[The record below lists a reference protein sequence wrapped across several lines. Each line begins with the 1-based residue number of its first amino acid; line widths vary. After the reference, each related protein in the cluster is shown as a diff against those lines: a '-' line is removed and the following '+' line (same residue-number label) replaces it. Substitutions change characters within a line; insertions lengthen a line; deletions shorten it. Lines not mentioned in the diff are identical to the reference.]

1 MRAEGRGPRAEVGQR
16 AETESL
22 ADGSALSPQPSL
34 LVVDLAAKSK
44 NWALTPEGERQ
55 ILNATPS
62 GWRVHVVRAPTSSD
76 GDGPREPSAEAMDA
90 IREAEV
96 YFGFGVPKPLFL
108 AGRKLKWVHSAAAGV
123 GNALYTEM
131 LESDVR
137 LTNSAGVHAVPIAE
151 YVVAGVLHFF
161 RGLDV
166 AARQQ
171 RESRWDKQFFVAD
184 DTPVREVAGARVLI
198 VGAGGIGTE
207 VATRLRALGAA
218 CIGVRRHPERG
229 TPPGFE
235 RVVGP
240 DALDAEL
247 PGADVVVLAAPLTA
261 ESKGL
266 MYGQRLAKLRRGAIL
281 VNVARGA
288 LVDED
293 ALAEALNHGM
303 LRGAVL
309 DVFREEPLAADSP
322 LWQLR
327 SALLT
332 PHISP
337 VSPGRFW
344 PRALELFC
352 DNWRRYD
359 RGEPLRNLVDKRA
372 GY

>member
-1 MRAEGRGPRAEVGQR
+1 MTPMSER
-16 AETESL
+16 
-22 ADGSALSPQPSL
+22 L
-34 LVVDLAAKSK
+34 LVVDLAARSK
-44 NWALTPEGERQ
+44 NWALTAAGERT
-55 ILNATPS
+55 ILDATPA
-62 GWRVHVVRAPTSSD
+62 GWRVHIVRELTSSD
-76 GDGPREPSAEAMDA
+76 GDGPREPSAESMDA

-96 YFGFGVPKPLFL
+96 YFGFGVPRPLFL
-108 AGRKLKWVHSAAAGV
+108 AAKRLRWAHSAAAGV
-123 GNALYTEM
+123 GNALFPEM
-131 LESDVR
+131 IASDVI
-137 LTNSAGVHAVPIAE
+137 LTNSAGIHAIPMSE

-166 AARQQ
+166 AAEQQ
-171 RESRWDKQFFVAD
+171 RQSKWDKHFFVAD
-184 DTPVREVAGARVLI
+184 DAPVREVSGARILI

-207 VATRLRALGAA
+207 VARRLHALGAR
-218 CIGVRRHPERG
+218 CVGVRRTPSKG

-235 RVVGP
+235 RVVGI

-247 PGADVVVLAAPLTA
+247 PGADVVVLAAPLTGESRGMFTA
-261 ESKGL
+261 E
-266 MYGQRLAKLRRGAIL
+266 RLARLRRGAIL

-288 LVDED
+288 LVDEA
-293 ALAEALNHGM
+293 ALVRALRDGS

-309 DVFREEPLAADSP
+309 DVFIEEPLAADNP

-327 SALLT
+327 NALLT

-344 PRALELFC
+344 PRALEIFC

-359 RGEPLRNLVDKRA
+359 RGEPLRNLVDKQA